1 MFSTK
6 LLFRSSITKF
16 AYQAAATR
24 FTTSGTKAFSTK
36 MAKGM
41 AQEYKL
47 KGLQKLDL
55 EPGEKREVEVE
66 GVEEGKV
73 LLMNVNGKHSALGSK
88 CTHYGKKLEII
99 LF

>member
-1 MFSTK
+1 
-6 LLFRSSITKF
+6 
-16 AYQAAATR
+16 
-24 FTTSGTKAFSTK
+24 

-66 GVEEGKV
+66 GIEEGKV

-88 CTHYGKKLEII
+88 CTHYGMYLDARVAPDEI
-99 LF
+99 